1 MESLFRLS
9 FRSLGKRKL
18 RTALTLLGIII
29 GIATIVALISLGD
42 SMKNSISEQL
52 NQLGPNRIIVMPASS
67 GSGFGA
73 PSGGAARVLTER
85 DLERIRNIKGVES
98 AIPIVTKSFPVTY
111 KKTTKMVTIMGVAA
125 KDSEKFFSDVQSFDL
140 KEGRFFKDGE
150 MNTVVLGSMLLDG
163 YFDVDPQLKSKI
175 NINGVD
181 VRVVGVL
188 QPVGSQSED
197 MAIMTSI
204 ETIKGILDNPDEIS
218 MIMVKANGDPK
229 TVAEAIEKM
238 LDKEHG
244 KGLFMA
250 MTTDQIMKQIENVLS
265 ILTFV
270 LVGIAAISLLV
281 AAFGIMN
288 TMLMSVLER
297 TKEIGVM
304 KAIGAT
310 NRQVLLMFLY
320 ESVAIGI
327 IGGIIGVILGVGFT
341 SILIAVFKGFT
352 GMSMTAFINPLLLV
366 FGVIFA
372 VLVSVASGIYPARRA
387 AKLDP
392 IEALRYE

>member
-42 SMKNSISEQL
+42 SMKNSITEQL
-52 NQLGPNRIIVMPASS
+52 NQLGPNRIIVMPQSS

-73 PSGGAARVLTER
+73 PSGGAARVLTQS
-85 DLERIRNIKGVES
+85 DLDKIRNLKGVES

-111 KKTTKMVTIMGVAA
+111 KKTTKLVTIMGVAA
-125 KDSEKFFSDVQSFDL
+125 KDSEDFFSDVQTFDL
-140 KEGRFFKDGE
+140 KGGRFFKDGE
-150 MNTVVLGSMLLDG
+150 INTIVLGSMVADG
-163 YFDVDPQLKSKI
+163 YFDTDPQLKSKI
-175 NINGVD
+175 NINGID
-181 VRVVGVL
+181 VRVVGIL

-197 MAIMTSI
+197 LAIMTSI
-204 ETIKGILDNPDEIS
+204 ETIKGLLDNPNEIT
-218 MIMVKANGDPK
+218 MIMVKANGDPQ
-229 TVAEAIEKM
+229 TVADEIEKL
-238 LDKEHG
+238 LDKRHG
-244 KGLFMA
+244 KGLFSA
-250 MTTDQIMKQIENVLS
+250 MTTDQILKRIESVLS
-265 ILTFV
+265 IMTFI

-297 TKEIGVM
+297 TREIGVM

-310 NRQVLLMFLY
+310 NRQVLLIFLY
-320 ESVAIGI
+320 ESIAIGI
-327 IGGIIGVILGVGFT
+327 IGGVIGVLLGAGFT
-341 SILIAVFKGFT
+341 NILIAVFRGFT

-372 VLVSVASGIYPARRA
+372 VIVSVASGIYPARRA